1 MVSLS
6 RSPVA
11 RFRKRGSLNFGASR
25 VAVVL
30 SLGMATCLF
39 AQSDSTREPSRSAS
53 GSPSLSAALLRTSDV
68 FDGVELSLGEDWQPI
83 EDVAPDERH
92 WRMEGADVHL
102 WRDRALSDVMGGVL
116 VEQKI
121 ATRLLGQPALWAEG
135 VRFAEGGP
143 RRIRVLVHDPPR
155 AEGQLAVV
163 VSATPA
169 TWPARREEFERLFA
183 SLGMESNGADT
194 TDPATGDST
203 GDTPPGDPGRPDDT
217 SSANGGTLGGGVPVR
232 PIDTPPPGNDSTPVA
247 VARRYDHARG
257 GFSIDLSSDW
267 TVAPGWSIDRPD
279 ADFDTLWNARRDQA
293 VVIARVREPVS
304 DMARSLDQWAEARRA
319 SLTQAT
325 ELRTESTRI
334 GGADGVAIIYR
345 EPSTDLASWRLS
357 VGYDGFRYAISVYAE
372 QPDLDQ
378 LPSEVEQLLASLR
391 FQPRWTQRDANV
403 VGRELPGVVMNLPE
417 EWRQVD
423 DPSRFDRYGD
433 AVAIWFKEHRGQ
445 LSRLKLFRLTPNT
458 SPLPDTNRTFFFA
471 MTPANGNY
479 VWWSLGSRRLP
490 ASMIATAVFNR
501 VDETGQRWAL
511 SFETPIDQ
519 WAEMETEFRSILGSI
534 DLSQAERVDP
544 FPLPRWST
552 AYSTLDAI
560 PNLKGDSQYMLVNR
574 PEGVELRDQETRERM
589 FVPVAS
595 FANALDPALGNPLM
609 SDSRALEKLGVPLGD
624 TVSIFDDALRVQLFR
639 GGVLVMESAHRAF
652 WWSSHEARP
661 E

>member
-102 WRDRALSDVMGGVL
+102 WRDQALSDVMGGVL

-135 VRFAEGGP
+135 VRFAEGGR

-217 SSANGGTLGGGVPVR
+217 SSANGGTLGAGSG
-232 PIDTPPPGNDSTPVA
+232 TP
-247 VARRYDHARG
+247 H
-257 GFSIDLSSDW
+257 
-267 TVAPGWSIDRPD
+267 
-279 ADFDTLWNARRDQA
+279 
-293 VVIARVREPVS
+293 
-304 DMARSLDQWAEARRA
+304 
-319 SLTQAT
+319 
-325 ELRTESTRI
+325 
-334 GGADGVAIIYR
+334 
-345 EPSTDLASWRLS
+345 
-357 VGYDGFRYAISVYAE
+357 RYASA
-372 QPDLDQ
+372 
-378 LPSEVEQLLASLR
+378 
-391 FQPRWTQRDANV
+391 
-403 VGRELPGVVMNLPE
+403 
-417 EWRQVD
+417 
-423 DPSRFDRYGD
+423 
-433 AVAIWFKEHRGQ
+433 
-445 LSRLKLFRLTPNT
+445 
-458 SPLPDTNRTFFFA
+458 
-471 MTPANGNY
+471 
-479 VWWSLGSRRLP
+479 
-490 ASMIATAVFNR
+490 
-501 VDETGQRWAL
+501 
-511 SFETPIDQ
+511 
-519 WAEMETEFRSILGSI
+519 
-534 DLSQAERVDP
+534 
-544 FPLPRWST
+544 
-552 AYSTLDAI
+552 
-560 PNLKGDSQYMLVNR
+560 
-574 PEGVELRDQETRERM
+574 RERQHT
-589 FVPVAS
+589 
-595 FANALDPALGNPLM
+595 GRRRTPL
-609 SDSRALEKLGVPLGD
+609 
-624 TVSIFDDALRVQLFR
+624 
-639 GGVLVMESAHRAF
+639 
-652 WWSSHEARP
+652 
-661 E
+661 